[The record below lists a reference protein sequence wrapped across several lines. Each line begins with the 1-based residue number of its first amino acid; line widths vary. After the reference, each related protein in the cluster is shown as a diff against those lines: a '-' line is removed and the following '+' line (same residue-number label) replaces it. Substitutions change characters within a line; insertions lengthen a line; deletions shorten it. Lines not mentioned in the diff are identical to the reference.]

1 MRMTDELTFIDTNVL
16 LYAHDRT
23 AGQKRDV
30 ARDLITDLWGT
41 RAGALS
47 TQVLQEFYVNATR
60 KLPRPLSASAAR
72 KVIGRYAT
80 WAVHQ
85 IEPADIIAASEL
97 EKRHRQSFWD
107 ALVLISAARSGATTL
122 VTEDLQHGRTI
133 VGVRIVN
140 PFEST

>member
-1 MRMTDELTFIDTNVL
+1 MTAELTFIDTNVL

-30 ARDLITDLWGT
+30 ARDLTTDLWGT

-60 KLPRPLSASAAR
+60 KLPRPLSAPAAR
-72 KVIGRYAT
+72 KVIGRYST
-80 WAVHQ
+80 WAVHH
-85 IEPADIIAASEL
+85 IDPADIIAASEL

-107 ALVLISAARSGATTL
+107 ALVLISAARLGATTL
-122 VTEDLQHGRTI
+122 ATEDLQHGRTI